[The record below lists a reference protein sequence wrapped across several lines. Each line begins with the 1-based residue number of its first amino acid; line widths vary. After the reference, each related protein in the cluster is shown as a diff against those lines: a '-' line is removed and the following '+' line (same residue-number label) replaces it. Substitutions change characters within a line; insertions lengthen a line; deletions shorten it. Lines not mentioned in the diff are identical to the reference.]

1 MPDAG
6 GGASP
11 SSPEKREE
19 EEEEAEEAPPGKA
32 GKPPAPPAAEE
43 QQQPT
48 PRKMRLPRACN
59 SKPKP
64 PPPPPPERPR
74 RRAAAA
80 AAAAA
85 GGADDTPQ
93 CRVVTPLV
101 SEPEAPAELPRWR
114 LRCMWELGSVLN
126 FLHVRASRPPSV
138 LVLPPLFLT
147 GAVLWTLGSLGSVPC
162 CGLWRY
168 VRVDATVALFC
179 LLQVFRPLLNITAEF
194 TAEDLEAALIT
205 PNDVLDDV
213 HMPLLKVSRA
223 PWLSACF
230 KLFSYSATSVSVCV
244 GWVRALLLVF
254 AVLCSSIHNQIY

>member
-6 GGASP
+6 GASDGASP
-11 SSPEKREE
+11 ASPEKREE
-19 EEEEAEEAPPGKA
+19 EEGAEAPPGKA
-32 GKPPAPPAAEE
+32 GKRAAPPAEEE
-43 QQQPT
+43 QPA

-80 AAAAA
+80 AA
-85 GGADDTPQ
+85 GADDTPQ

-126 FLHVRASRPPSV
+126 FLHVRARPINRSPA
-138 LVLPPLFLT
+138 PWPLA
-147 GAVLWTLGSLGSVPC
+147 GAVLLFYLVPWALELWLGF
-162 CGLWRY
+162 
-168 VRVDATVALFC
+168 DAAVALFC
-179 LLQVFRPLLNITAEF
+179 CLVQVFRPLLNITAEF

-205 PNDVLDDV
+205 PNETLDDV
-213 HMPLLKVSRA
+213 HMPLLKVSS
-223 PWLSACF
+223 LLFSCL
-230 KLFSYSATSVSVCV
+230 KLFALFIYLPVRV
-244 GWVRALLLVF
+244 GWVCALVLLV
-254 AVLCSSIHNQIY
+254 